1 MVKKIFQQIQ
11 YYQVHLNHLRGKS
24 RSSFLLLS
32 LLTLIFCSQISGYIC
47 NYDLNVWY
55 EKFVIVERLAML
67 FLLIS
72 IFKHF
77 QKKSWILAELLLCF
91 LIQDIIDRQFSNIR
105 EITTHDY
112 ITIGL
117 LTTIALIKIYKK
129 WKIKN

>member
-1 MVKKIFQQIQ
+1 
-11 YYQVHLNHLRGKS
+11 
-24 RSSFLLLS
+24 
-32 LLTLIFCSQISGYIC
+32 
-47 NYDLNVWY
+47 
-55 EKFVIVERLAML
+55 ML

-77 QKKSWILAELLLCF
+77 QKISWILAELLLCF

-117 LTTIALIKIYKK
+117 LTTIALIKH
-129 WKIKN
+129 IKNGKSRINR